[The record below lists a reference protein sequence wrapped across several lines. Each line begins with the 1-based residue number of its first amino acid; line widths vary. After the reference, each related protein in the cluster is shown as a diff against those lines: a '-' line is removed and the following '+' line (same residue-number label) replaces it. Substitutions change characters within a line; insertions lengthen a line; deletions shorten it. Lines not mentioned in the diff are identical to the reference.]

1 MIKPSHTLKVKY
13 KVVMR
18 NRVRRISERMPKR
31 MQDRLDILVKDLEEN
46 GAFRKNWPN
55 FSELGANRY
64 HCHLGYHWVACWL
77 WEKGTIEIEVYY
89 AGSRENAPY

>member
-1 MIKPSHTLKVKY
+1 
-13 KVVMR
+13 MR

-64 HCHLGYHWVACWL
+64 HWVACWL

-89 AGSRENAPY
+89 AGSRESAPY